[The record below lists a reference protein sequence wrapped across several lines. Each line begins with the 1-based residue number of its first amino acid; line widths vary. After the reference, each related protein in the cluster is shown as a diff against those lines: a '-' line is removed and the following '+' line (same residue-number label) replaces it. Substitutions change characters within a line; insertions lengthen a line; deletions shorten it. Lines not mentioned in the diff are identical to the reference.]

1 MTEQTLI
8 IAILVA
14 LVILWITETLGM
26 HRTSRILGG
35 VIDLGFAVLRQ
46 VNKRKYI
53 DLQKQPLRIAAA
65 VLYSVILLCGKC
77 A

>member
-26 HRTSRILGG
+26 CT
-35 VIDLGFAVLRQ
+35 A
-46 VNKRKYI
+46 
-53 DLQKQPLRIAAA
+53 PAAF
-65 VLYSVILLCGKC
+65 
-77 A
+77 

>member
-35 VIDLGFAVLRQ
+35 VSDLGFAVLR
-46 VNKRKYI
+46 
-53 DLQKQPLRIAAA
+53 
-65 VLYSVILLCGKC
+65 
-77 A
+77 